1 MPFKSIATLLVAVML
16 AGCAVLKPV
25 ASGSVESAVVT
36 GVANGSANNPAER
49 LYVLRT
55 GSGRMVTTTQALK
68 QVLKEGDKV
77 DIERSSNGRV
87 LIREKW

>member
-1 MPFKSIATLLVAVML
+1 MSFKSIATVLFAVLL

-25 ASGSVESAVVT
+25 ASGPVESAVVT

-55 GSGRMVTTTQALK
+55 NSGRMVTTTQALK

-77 DIERSSNGRV
+77 DIERSSSGRV
-87 LIREKW
+87 LIREK

>member
-1 MPFKSIATLLVAVML
+1 MLFKSILALLFAVYL
-16 AGCAVLKPV
+16 SGCAVLKPV
-25 ASGSVESAVVT
+25 APGSIESAVVT

-55 GSGRMVTTTQALK
+55 NSGRMVTTTQALK

-77 DIERSSNGRV
+77 DIERNSSGRV
-87 LIREKW
+87 LIREK